1 MPSTY
6 TASDNEF
13 ATASGANL
21 NYNSD
26 WSRFDGAP
34 SNTSNLTITSN
45 EGDLDPNTF
54 ETGETYDLKWEGDGG
69 GAIEDAVVIRSDY
82 LGSEQGIIVFEGT
95 NSATGAIAHIVWTP
109 SVDLESWY
117 HSNGGDTYNQPGFW
131 TSNQDGDDFQFACY
145 GKGTMIETPDGP
157 RLVETLRAGDFV
169 LTLDHG
175 PQEILW
181 THVGDQP
188 LGDADL
194 QSKPVLIG
202 AGALG
207 NNRPTR
213 DLIVSPMHRILVG
226 GHGQVETVFG
236 RECLAPAKALTGLP
250 GIRFMN
256 GKREITWVH
265 FACAHHEVVVA
276 NGCISES
283 LLLGPMALQSLTQN
297 ERAQVIQLFGNI
309 HPQKKPLNGHAARKC
324 LGVGPVR
331 RRIEAQRNRKKLRMK
346 QKSKRRDVVRSADGY
361 RAKLAGPM
369 PSKQHRPD
377 LRL

>member
-69 GAIEDAVVIRSDY
+69 GSIDDAVVIRSDY

-95 NSATGAIAHIVWTP
+95 NSATGEIAHIVWTP

-213 DLIVSPMHRILVG
+213 DLI
-226 GHGQVETVFG
+226 
-236 RECLAPAKALTGLP
+236 
-250 GIRFMN
+250 
-256 GKREITWVH
+256 
-265 FACAHHEVVVA
+265 
-276 NGCISES
+276 
-283 LLLGPMALQSLTQN
+283 
-297 ERAQVIQLFGNI
+297 
-309 HPQKKPLNGHAARKC
+309 
-324 LGVGPVR
+324 
-331 RRIEAQRNRKKLRMK
+331 
-346 QKSKRRDVVRSADGY
+346 
-361 RAKLAGPM
+361 
-369 PSKQHRPD
+369 
-377 LRL
+377 